1 MAGNKF
7 FQLLVIFSLIPLGP
21 LAIDVY
27 LPSFPQMIEAFAVS
41 ESEIRQTISIYVL
54 ALGVSQLIAGPVSD
68 RKGRK
73 FSAMLGLIMYAAGSL
88 LVVASS
94 SLEMLYAARAL
105 QGVGA
110 SFTYDHRHGLG
121 SRQLRR

>member
-41 ESEIRQTISIYVL
+41 ESEI
-54 ALGVSQLIAGPVSD
+54 
-68 RKGRK
+68 
-73 FSAMLGLIMYAAGSL
+73 
-88 LVVASS
+88 
-94 SLEMLYAARAL
+94 
-105 QGVGA
+105 
-110 SFTYDHRHGLG
+110 
-121 SRQLRR
+121 

>member
-7 FQLLVIFSLIPLGP
+7 LPLLVIFSLIPLGP
-21 LAIDVY
+21 LAIDIY

-41 ESEIRQTISIYVL
+41 DSEIRQTISIYVL

-73 FSAMLGLIMYAAGSL
+73 FSAMLGLFMYAACWL
-88 LVVASS
+88 W
-94 SLEMLYAARAL
+94 
-105 QGVGA
+105 
-110 SFTYDHRHGLG
+110 H
-121 SRQLRR
+121 LRL

>member
-1 MAGNKF
+1 MANNKILP
-7 FQLLVIFSLIPLGP
+7 LLVIFSFIPLGP

-27 LPSFPQMIEAFAVS
+27 LPSFPQMIESFAAS
-41 ESEIRQTISIYVL
+41 DSEIRQTISIYIL

-73 FSAMLGLIMYAAGSL
+73 FSAMLGLFMYAAGSL

-94 SLEMLYAARAL
+94 SLNMLYAARAI
-105 QGVGA
+105 QA
-110 SFTYDHRHGLG
+110 SVRL
-121 SRQLRR
+121 SP